1 MKQNN
6 KEPQVTPLQIHNPGD
21 KDGEYFNLDSVYMLT
36 LESFSEQD
44 QVLQH
49 AMAAPGF
56 YLPRTGVV
64 AQEYTPGIRPLH
76 RHAQIE
82 LMYIMNGVITQ
93 YIEDDCRVYHE
104 GECCILNKNV
114 RHVEAYSSDF
124 EAVFLMLS
132 DDFLHR
138 VIEQDVVF
146 QNFREYSSNPS
157 PLYQEL
163 IRMQG
168 ETSAFQKEYI
178 DFTPVGNAHEL
189 SEKAES
195 LLMEILQETICQESG
210 FLSIVLGLIS
220 RFLALLSDSGCY
232 RMNKISMHS
241 TREDYLFNRVMLYLR
256 KNTGRIN
263 YDELETLMYYSRDYL
278 NRIVKKRSGKTLGEL
293 AKEICLE
300 KAATQLKE
308 TDKSV
313 SEIIHT
319 LGYTNRSYFYRIFQ
333 EKYGITPAE
342 YKKK

>member
-1 MKQNN
+1 M
-6 KEPQVTPLQIHNPGD
+6 QIYNPGD

-56 YLPRTGVV
+56 YLPRTGVL

-82 LMYIMNGVITQ
+82 LMYVINGVITQ
-93 YIEDDCRVYHE
+93 YIEDGCRVYQE

-138 VIEQDVVF
+138 IIDQDVVF

-168 ETSAFQKEYI
+168 ETSAFEKEYI
-178 DFTPVGNAHEL
+178 DFTPVRNAHDL

-195 LLMEILQETICQESG
+195 LFTEILQETIRQESG
-210 FLSIVLGLIS
+210 FLSIVSGLIS
-220 RFLALLSDSGCY
+220 RFLALLSNSGRY
-232 RMNKISMHS
+232 HMRKISMHS

-256 KNTGRIN
+256 KNKGRIN
-263 YDELETLMYYSRDYL
+263 YDELEALMYYSRDYL

-300 KAATQLKE
+300 KAAEQLKE

-333 EKYGITPAE
+333 EKYGVTPAE

>member
-1 MKQNN
+1 
-6 KEPQVTPLQIHNPGD
+6 
-21 KDGEYFNLDSVYMLT
+21 
-36 LESFSEQD
+36 
-44 QVLQH
+44 
-49 AMAAPGF
+49 MATPGF

-64 AQEYTPGIRPLH
+64 TQEYTPGIRPLH

-82 LMYIMNGVITQ
+82 LMYVINGEITQ
-93 YIEDDCRVYHE
+93 YIEDGFQVYHT

-132 DDFLHR
+132 DDFIHR
-138 VIEQDVVF
+138 IIEQNVVY
-146 QNFREYSSNPS
+146 QNFREYSRNPS